1 MIRQEQISSLQQLR
15 SDTVAQVETFA
26 TEHRELLQTAGLVTA
41 AVIIGGTGGY
51 LLAKGA
57 SVAKGVAVARG
68 VVTAK
73 GASAAI
79 VPGLVAPH
87 ATTGAAA
94 LPSSTT
100 LLNHSIAGGSA
111 LMAKLNALLNNLSA
125 NAVPVTA
132 GAVSGGAA
140 GVGATRYQVRQVK
153 GELAAQKA
161 QTVNAQA
168 ARTYLENAL
177 ATARTNLNE
186 LQTKLAAQ
194 PVAPVVPDRLEE
206 IKGIGRVFAQKLN
219 AAGINTFADLAAQ
232 TPEHL
237 RAIIGANRASS
248 TIQPA
253 EWIQQAQQL
262 VQPPVQP
269 PVTE

>member
-1 MIRQEQISSLQQLR
+1 MVLRERISDLQQLS
-15 SDTVAQVETFA
+15 SDTVAQVETFT
-26 TEHRELLQTAGLVTA
+26 TEHRALLQTAGLVTA
-41 AVIIGGTGGY
+41 AVIIGGTSGF

-57 SVAKGVAVARG
+57 GVAKGVAVARG

-73 GASAAI
+73 SGSAAI
-79 VPGLVAPH
+79 IPSLVAPH
-87 ATTGAAA
+87 ATTGAA

-111 LMAKLNALLNNLSA
+111 LMSKLHALLNNLSA

-132 GAVSGGAA
+132 GAVGGGAA

-153 GELAAQKA
+153 GELAAQKT
-161 QTVNAQA
+161 QTASAQA

-177 ATARTNLNE
+177 ATARNNLNE

-194 PVAPVVPDRLEE
+194 PAAPVVQDRLEE

-219 AAGINTFADLAAQ
+219 AAGIHTFADLAAQ

-237 RAIIGANRASS
+237 REIIGANRASS

-262 VQPPVQP
+262 SRPPAAGQSQ
-269 PVTE
+269 